1 VRKAQQVLAFL
12 ARLARELERFDS
24 GDAVLSQVPLQLL
37 DHARH
42 DISILED
49 VVYRRIVESSNVNQ
63 SAGGVEYLLSGACH
77 LQPMY

>member
-1 VRKAQQVLAFL
+1 MRKAQQVL

-42 DISILED
+42 DISIL